1 MSSELECLKV
11 SKVAFTIFSVNERF
25 DLKETKAS
33 KETAEACY
41 SMPIIKELPRKM
53 LKTTVKVTFNTEDR
67 TVESMQR
74 LSQFNSLDVILVIY
88 CAFYIF
94 DIKCSN
100 LKVF

>member
-11 SKVAFTIFSVNERF
+11 SKVAFTIFSVNKRF
-25 DLKETKAS
+25 NLTAS
-33 KETAEACY
+33 KETAEACC
-41 SMPIIKELPRKM
+41 SMPRIKELPRKM
-53 LKTTVKVTFNTEDR
+53 LKLTVKVTFNTEDR